1 MKYLVKRD
9 RFNSGIIPV
18 DQKPILEKSGDWKDT
33 YDELPN
39 WKDSAV
45 GRLLSFITRKTVE
58 KAQGLRINKIL
69 NDFEAAL
76 NTNVIDEL
84 SKEEDFKKAVNTTE
98 KSSFFKGLFNKIKS
112 SKNDKEFEKVKDTYE
127 EVKAEEV
134 SYVENPPV
142 IFNILIQI
150 IEGKFENQNKE
161 SKSSEG
167 SENKEQT
174 NTENKNT
181 PSKETNKS
189 IKKSS
194 FIDDLL
200 LSKNPYEFLKE
211 PNIRKQFFIDL
222 KMLMSSNFGSII
234 ISYMDEKLKADL
246 NQLSIFK
253 KKETKNAGT
262 EKEVKSEEGTLTD
275 KNIQREESLKKQEEL
290 KKQRLQ
296 KQEEIKAKKTQATS
310 EPTAPVTKK
319 EKASQLQESVAAV
332 DSDTLALREDSLK
345 KLVIAI
351 KKLLSDKRVKRE
363 DILKRFFVKTSLLY
377 NEYLGENEESSN
389 TSETDSKVESENN
402 SGSED
407 NGDIKSLL
415 PVLYKD
421 LSQDE
426 IKLAEEINDSIS
438 INGETGLIV
447 IDQAKFKSIED
458 EFNSEMKS
466 NIEESQKDVENNKE
480 LENKAEEIEKNET
493 AIDPLEIIKVFN
505 KMNKIMVVNYMP
517 SNRSG
522 GAVSRRVANDYEKL
536 DGGAPSLQNNDGPY
550 RNKKLFD
557 KWNEG
562 VLNLLKKY
570 QERLKQNKYI
580 IYKDDGSKEIQT
592 SKSPITKFI
601 NDMLN
606 DSKAT
611 GTDKDGK
618 HQTDFLES
626 YFNIKDEYV
635 SQYKSKY
642 GDPFSANT
650 TYKTEMQTE
659 SKSASAAFS
668 ANKTDGTAVDRI
680 IINKMRDKNA
690 GFAFSFNGTINGYDR
705 YEGKKA
711 TLYCLGV
718 KTYAKDYVLVKM
730 SFNNDWYLK
739 AYNVGIEYNPETE
752 DTSKNNQVFLMLMTY
767 DSVIKN
773 NGEITA
779 RIMPCIKAEDM
790 ASSARVYTLK
800 ISKIDSL
807 RILQGK
813 DGFMMKMNKY
823 DKTKKTSKD
832 INYAKDETFNNILSL
847 LTKK

>member
-18 DQKPILEKSGDWKDT
+18 EQTPILEKSGDWKDT

-134 SYVENPPV
+134 SYIENPPV
-142 IFNILIQI
+142 IFNILIQV
-150 IEGKFENQNKE
+150 IEGKLENQNKE
-161 SKSSEG
+161 PKN

-174 NTENKNT
+174 NTENKST
-181 PSKETNKS
+181 SSKETNKS

-234 ISYMDEKLKADL
+234 ISYMDDKLKADL

-310 EPTAPVTKK
+310 EPNTPVTKK

-351 KKLLSDKRVKRE
+351 KKFLSDKRVKRE
-363 DILKRFFVKTSLLY
+363 DILKRFFVKTSSLY
-377 NEYLGENEESSN
+377 NEYLGENEESTN
-389 TSETDSKVESENN
+389 TSETGSKVESENN
-402 SGSED
+402 SGSE
-407 NGDIKSLL
+407 DIKSLL

-438 INGETGLIV
+438 INETGLIV
-447 IDQAKFKSIED
+447 IDQSKFKSIED

-466 NIEESQKDVENNKE
+466 NIEESQKDIENNKE

-493 AIDPLEIIKVFN
+493 AIDPLEIVKVFN

-522 GAVSRRVANDYEKL
+522 GADAEIASITQPRLFHVGNFHRYCRAGEND
-536 DGGAPSLQNNDGPY
+536 
-550 RNKKLFD
+550 
-557 KWNEG
+557 
-562 VLNLLKKY
+562 
-570 QERLKQNKYI
+570 I
-580 IYKDDGSKEIQT
+580 
-592 SKSPITKFI
+592 
-601 NDMLN
+601 
-606 DSKAT
+606 
-611 GTDKDGK
+611 
-618 HQTDFLES
+618 
-626 YFNIKDEYV
+626 
-635 SQYKSKY
+635 
-642 GDPFSANT
+642 
-650 TYKTEMQTE
+650 
-659 SKSASAAFS
+659 
-668 ANKTDGTAVDRI
+668 
-680 IINKMRDKNA
+680 
-690 GFAFSFNGTINGYDR
+690 
-705 YEGKKA
+705 
-711 TLYCLGV
+711 
-718 KTYAKDYVLVKM
+718 
-730 SFNNDWYLK
+730 
-739 AYNVGIEYNPETE
+739 
-752 DTSKNNQVFLMLMTY
+752 
-767 DSVIKN
+767 
-773 NGEITA
+773 
-779 RIMPCIKAEDM
+779 
-790 ASSARVYTLK
+790 
-800 ISKIDSL
+800 
-807 RILQGK
+807 
-813 DGFMMKMNKY
+813 
-823 DKTKKTSKD
+823 
-832 INYAKDETFNNILSL
+832 
-847 LTKK
+847 

>member
-18 DQKPILEKSGDWKDT
+18 EQTPILEKSGDWKDT

-134 SYVENPPV
+134 SYIENPPV
-142 IFNILIQI
+142 IFNILIQV
-150 IEGKFENQNKE
+150 IEGKLENQNKE
-161 SKSSEG
+161 PKN

-174 NTENKNT
+174 NTENKST
-181 PSKETNKS
+181 SSKETNKS

-234 ISYMDEKLKADL
+234 ISYMDDKLKADL

-310 EPTAPVTKK
+310 EPNTPVTKK

-351 KKLLSDKRVKRE
+351 KKFLSDKRVKRE
-363 DILKRFFVKTSLLY
+363 DILKRFFVKTSSLY
-377 NEYLGENEESSN
+377 NEYLGENEESTN
-389 TSETDSKVESENN
+389 TSETGSKVESENN
-402 SGSED
+402 SGSE
-407 NGDIKSLL
+407 DIKSLL

-438 INGETGLIV
+438 INETGLIV
-447 IDQAKFKSIED
+447 IDQSKFKSIED

-466 NIEESQKDVENNKE
+466 NIEESQKDIENNKE

-493 AIDPLEIIKVFN
+493 AIDPLEIVKVFN

-570 QERLKQNKYI
+570 QERLRQNKYI
-580 IYKDDGSKEIQT
+580 IYKDDGSKEIQI
-592 SKSPITKFI
+592 SKTPITKFI

-611 GTDKDGK
+611 GGK
-618 HQTDFLES
+618 GGQNQTDFLES

-680 IINKMRDKNA
+680 IINKKLD
-690 GFAFSFNGTINGYDR
+690 
-705 YEGKKA
+705 
-711 TLYCLGV
+711 
-718 KTYAKDYVLVKM
+718 
-730 SFNNDWYLK
+730 
-739 AYNVGIEYNPETE
+739 
-752 DTSKNNQVFLMLMTY
+752 
-767 DSVIKN
+767 
-773 NGEITA
+773 
-779 RIMPCIKAEDM
+779 
-790 ASSARVYTLK
+790 
-800 ISKIDSL
+800 
-807 RILQGK
+807 
-813 DGFMMKMNKY
+813 
-823 DKTKKTSKD
+823 
-832 INYAKDETFNNILSL
+832 
-847 LTKK
+847 